1 MFRIYE
7 IRNKATHRIEYI
19 SLFKSTEKP
28 DDTFRA
34 DPISQSFANRYDLY
48 INIDAK
54 TFSTEKQAVAYL
66 QEKRVEYK
74 LPALDLFAEPA
85 PKAAKPRKPKA
96 E

>member
-19 SLFKSTEKP
+19 SLFKSTERP

-34 DPISQSFANRYDLY
+34 DPISQSFANRYDIY
-48 INIDAK
+48 INIDAQ
-54 TFSTEKQAVAYL
+54 TFKEEKEAIAYL
-66 QEKRVEYK
+66 QQKRQDYK

-85 PKAAKPRKPKA
+85 PKVRRKRKDGQ
-96 E
+96 